1 MIYLQNLFLVF
12 FSLNLLHIA
21 ILTEENVT
29 ETPQPEPGGL
39 MTADRNAALSGQ
51 TLSWPLSSSEEA
63 HRQGVIGE
71 YADLPES
78 TEVSFLD
85 PEDKGQI
92 ISRSAQS
99 SAEGPTSKRTTQT
112 QSVQELPT
120 VINQA
125 TQSRNVYQPSFHLD
139 QKTTFSV
146 PLGPAHSTGHP
157 TSTADA
163 GSWTTSPI
171 TGPEG
176 KTQSG
181 TVTVGKETGKG
192 FSFTENKCFHVFH
205 RSKSDITSV
214 KFKRQRQL
222 SVILKCHLAPLS
234 PKILL
239 SHIPDL
245 LLSEQSAVVH
255 MHY

>member
-1 MIYLQNLFLVF
+1 MICDFVIAMIHLQNLCLVF
-12 FSLNLLHIA
+12 FFLNLLHVA

-29 ETPQPEPGGL
+29 ETPQPEPGGP
-39 MTADRNAALSGQ
+39 MTANKNAVLSGQ

-85 PEDKGQI
+85 PDDKEQI
-92 ISRSAQS
+92 ISISTQS
-99 SAEGPTSKRTTQT
+99 SAEEPTSKRATQT

-120 VINQA
+120 VINQL
-125 TQSRNVYQPSFHLD
+125 TQSRNVYRPSLHLD

-157 TSTADA
+157 TPTADA

-171 TGPEG
+171 SGGEG

-192 FSFTENKCFHVFH
+192 FSFTENKCLHVFYH
-205 RSKSDITSV
+205 SKSDITL
-214 KFKRQRQL
+214 FL
-222 SVILKCHLAPLS
+222 HIFFFCLKN
-234 PKILL
+234 
-239 SHIPDL
+239 
-245 LLSEQSAVVH
+245 
-255 MHY
+255 

>member
-1 MIYLQNLFLVF
+1 MIGQYFLKRMTCEFVIAMIHLQNLCLVF
-12 FSLNLLHIA
+12 FFLNLLHVA

-29 ETPQPEPGGL
+29 ETPQPGPGGP
-39 MTADRNAALSGQ
+39 MTASKNAALSGQ

-71 YADLPES
+71 YADFSES

-85 PEDKGQI
+85 PDDKGQI
-92 ISRSAQS
+92 ISTSTQS
-99 SAEGPTSKRTTQT
+99 SGEEPTSKRTTQT
-112 QSVQELPT
+112 QSVQEPTT
-120 VINQA
+120 VINQS
-125 TQSRNVYQPSFHLD
+125 TQSRNVYRPAFHLE

-157 TSTADA
+157 SPTADA

-171 TGPEG
+171 TGHDG

-192 FSFTENKCFHVFH
+192 FSFTENKRFHVFH

-214 KFKRQRQL
+214 KIKPPR
-222 SVILKCHLAPLS
+222 
-234 PKILL
+234 
-239 SHIPDL
+239 
-245 LLSEQSAVVH
+245 
-255 MHY
+255 